1 MVYTQFHWGD
11 WVRSTQDLTPLERGI
26 YIDLLQRYY
35 EKERAITDDE
45 CKRIARA
52 YANAEQE
59 AMQYVLQTFFTRGD
73 GCWQHKRCDEEIAKA
88 NSVSEKRASAARKSW
103 ASRGLKNGADSQ
115 KSDDSAP
122 SAKQV
127 QSKRKANAGQVQSNC
142 SANALLTINHKP
154 ITNKEITPLTPLRGE
169 TAKPSKTSSS
179 TSVEKPDD
187 VTAQT
192 WADFSAIR
200 KAKRAPITATA
211 INGFRKEAQAAGI
224 SLEEALQ
231 FSVRQGYQ
239 GFKADWYRRE
249 ERTQNAAPIN
259 GAAPKISEDWDSW
272 LR

>member
-1 MVYTQFHWGD
+1 MVFTQFHWGD

-35 EKERAITDDE
+35 QKERPITDEE

-59 AMQYVLQTFFTRGD
+59 AMQYVLQTFFNRGE

-103 ASRGLKNGADSQ
+103 ASRGLKNGASSQ
-115 KSDDSAP
+115 KTDDSNP
-122 SAKQV
+122 STEQMQSKSNADAEQV
-127 QSKRKANAGQVQSNC
+127 QSKSNA
-142 SANALLTINHKP
+142 SAKLTINHKP
-154 ITNKEITPLTPLRGE
+154 ITNNQINNPLTPLQGE
-169 TAKPSKTSSS
+169 TAKPSRSRKP
-179 TSVEKPDD
+179 SVEKPDD
-187 VTAQT
+187 VSAQT
-192 WADFSAIR
+192 WDDFSALR

-211 INGFRKEAQAAGI
+211 IDGFRKEAQMAGI

-249 ERTQNAAPIN
+249 ERTQNAAPMN